1 MVTLHDITEY
11 MLRSGVHR
19 VLVTR
24 DERLVGMVTTS
35 DIVKAVSQYGLG
47 A

>member
-1 MVTLHDITEY
+1 

-19 VLVTR
+19 VLVTK
-24 DERLVGMVTTS
+24 DSRLVGVASTI

-47 A
+47 G